1 MPQGVAP
8 PVHVYEKPAGS
19 SSAYAPVAKEKSDSI
34 SSDANKA
41 YRASISSGANIE
53 LEGWKAGPSPKHQP
67 NQPHHHLHH
76 HNHRAQAKVDILTQ
90 DDLSTSADSS
100 GNWLTKS
107 VSVGKSITAAK
118 PSTSAKRGE
127 PKAEAR
133 IDLGDSSPSSSITST
148 AVTIGTKV
156 SVASSEAKEKL
167 RKGTVEDIKIE

>member
-1 MPQGVAP
+1 M
-8 PVHVYEKPAGS
+8 YEKPAGS
-19 SSAYAPVAKEKSDSI
+19 STAYAPVAKAKSDS
-34 SSDANKA
+34 KV
-41 YRASISSGANIE
+41 E
-53 LEGWKAGPSPKHQP
+53 LEGWKAGVSKQPSQP
-67 NQPHHHLHH
+67 HHLHH

>member
-1 MPQGVAP
+1 MKLASSQGVAP

-19 SSAYAPVAKEKSDSI
+19 SSAYAPVAKAKSDS
-34 SSDANKA
+34 KV
-41 YRASISSGANIE
+41 E
-53 LEGWKAGPSPKHQP
+53 LEGWKAGVSKQPSQP
-67 NQPHHHLHH
+67 HHLHH

-167 RKGTVEDIKIE
+167 RKGTVEDIKNE

>member
-1 MPQGVAP
+1 M
-8 PVHVYEKPAGS
+8 YEKPAGS
-19 SSAYAPVAKEKSDSI
+19 SSAYAPVAKAKSDS
-34 SSDANKA
+34 KV
-41 YRASISSGANIE
+41 E
-53 LEGWKAGPSPKHQP
+53 LEGWKAGVSKQPSQP
-67 NQPHHHLHH
+67 HHLHH

-167 RKGTVEDIKIE
+167 RKGTVEDIKNE